1 MSELNKDK
9 KSRARSRSS
18 SASSNDEKHQQ
29 GFFVGGSE
37 HSGQQVLGPSSS
49 SRNSSHNDLI
59 SMLFESAR
67 SHGAEAVTPDES
79 GAMSRHSNH
88 AVKFKSA
95 GYRLGDSHA
104 PSESVLPSHPTPT
117 DEQQQEQ
124 NLLVFFSFFQ
134 QEVIL
139 KMWENGFSIDDGP
152 LRTFDD
158 PESRSFLQSIMQGHI
173 PVELVRQYP
182 GRVIDL
188 RMERKT
194 EPYQEPK
201 LKPFSGHGQRL
212 GDIVPPIVGAGTLG
226 QKLDSSET
234 GHSSES
240 VSETDPITTAQQSI
254 TLRDGE
260 PTTQVQIRLPNGQRI
275 IGRFNHTHTV
285 EEVRSFIVAA
295 VPEFAFQPFYMMT
308 TFPSKVIEQER
319 ETLKDAGLLN
329 SRIFRRMGLLEL
341 TGFDK
346 VLKAFRIIKQIGGVR
361 AAIRKRYLMD
371 ETRVGTLVG
380 EDKFGHKYY
389 ENNEYYMPRNRW
401 VEFPEYKWLEYD
413 ATQVPPEW
421 HRWLH
426 HMTDKTPIEDPPV
439 ERKWILTHEENLSIF
454 DDKKFIPYSTTRA
467 KITGWQPGTRTGKP

>member
-1 MSELNKDK
+1 MFVNDEKGTHRTNMSDKKFATLSELNKDK
-9 KSRARSRSS
+9 NRRARSRSS
-18 SASSNDEKHQQ
+18 SASSNDDKHQQ

-67 SHGAEAVTPDES
+67 SHGAEAVTPNES

-104 PSESVLPSHPTPT
+104 PSESVLPTST
-117 DEQQQEQ
+117 DEQQQE
-124 NLLVFFSFFQ
+124 Q

-152 LRTFDD
+152 LRTFND

-240 VSETDPITTAQQSI
+240 ASETDPIATAQQSI

-329 SRIFRRMGLLEL
+329 SVI
-341 TGFDK
+341 
-346 VLKAFRIIKQIGGVR
+346 VVR
-361 AAIRKRYLMD
+361 H
-371 ETRVGTLVG
+371 T
-380 EDKFGHKYY
+380 
-389 ENNEYYMPRNRW
+389 
-401 VEFPEYKWLEYD
+401 
-413 ATQVPPEW
+413 
-421 HRWLH
+421 
-426 HMTDKTPIEDPPV
+426 
-439 ERKWILTHEENLSIF
+439 
-454 DDKKFIPYSTTRA
+454 
-467 KITGWQPGTRTGKP
+467 